1 MMRKAD
7 ATMGQATKYFT
18 LSFPQQLI
26 KEPIIF
32 NIGSKFGV
40 QFNILRA
47 NVTESQGHLTVCLSA
62 EDTALT
68 SALDYLRLRG
78 VKIEEIPA
86 PVNV

>member
-1 MMRKAD
+1 MA
-7 ATMGQATKYFT
+7 QVTKYYT

-32 NIGSKFGV
+32 NIGAKFSV

-47 NVTESQGHLTVCLSA
+47 NVTESQGHLTVCFSA
-62 EDTALT
+62 ED
-68 SALDYLRLRG
+68 SALSSAIDYLRQRG

-86 PVNV
+86 PVNA